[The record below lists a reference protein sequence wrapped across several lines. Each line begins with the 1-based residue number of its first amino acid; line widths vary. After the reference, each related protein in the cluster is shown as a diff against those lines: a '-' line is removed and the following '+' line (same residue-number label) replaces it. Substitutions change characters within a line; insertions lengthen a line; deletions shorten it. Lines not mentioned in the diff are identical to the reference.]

1 MAARL
6 LAATLMA
13 AMLMAARLMAARLMA
28 ARLMAARLMASMM
41 FAWKPRFD
49 ERGGREDDEADM
61 LCRPADDLMR
71 VLRKDVKRT
80 EWVKTTGIDHLTSA
94 AAADGGK
101 EIVRANL
108 TTDEEKVDKK
118 DVGLCE
124 CQKVLFELPPS
135 CGLVSPPPPTPK
147 DMEGYFKWYAV
158 QKHQNHVKNHGKEF
172 EDALAEQAGIV

>member
-1 MAARL
+1 
-6 LAATLMA
+6 
-13 AMLMAARLMAARLMA
+13 
-28 ARLMAARLMASMM
+28 
-41 FAWKPRFD
+41 
-49 ERGGREDDEADM
+49 M

-172 EDALAEQAGIV
+172 EDALAEQAGIVR